1 MIGVGPEVW
10 DKVGVVGL
18 IVFLAIFHLTAYLR
32 EWLVPGRHY
41 RKMLEEKNR
50 EIDRLS
56 EANGKSADTIQVQAN
71 TINKTDAI
79 GAVTEHLLQSMHE
92 LAERRRSQ

>member
-1 MIGVGPEVW
+1 MIGPEVW

-41 RKMLEEKNR
+41 KEMLEEKR
-50 EIDRLS
+50 AEIQRLS
-56 EANGKSADTIQVQAN
+56 EAAGKAADTIQVQAT
-71 TINKTDAI
+71 TISEKNAAE
-79 GAVTEHLLQSMHE
+79 AVTEHLMQSIRE
-92 LAERRRSQ
+92 LAERRGSQ